1 MRIFH
6 FLFLTLIGT
15 VPLLSQVAV
24 KAKTVYT
31 LAGPSIQDGVV
42 LMKDGQI
49 EKVGMA
55 SEITIPSNY
64 KIYEAKV
71 VTPGLIDAH
80 SVVGLA
86 GYLNQ
91 EQDQDQLESSS
102 PIQPDLRAIDAY
114 NAREHLVTWL
124 KEHGV
129 TTIHTGHGPG
139 ALISGQT
146 LIAKTYGDTLDEA
159 VIKPVA
165 MLAMTLGDSARN
177 EKSPGT
183 RAKMMAMLREQ
194 FLKANEYM
202 EKLNLPKNGKSAKRD
217 LKLEI
222 LVKAL
227 KGEIPIMVT
236 ADHSVDIANA
246 LRLAQE
252 FKLKLI
258 LDSGA
263 ESYFFTEQLKMASV
277 SVFIHPTMTR
287 NYGGLKNASMETA
300 AILTKADIPIAIQS
314 GYEGYVPKSR
324 VVLFEAAI
332 AAANGLSFDEALAAI
347 TIEPA
352 KILGIDHRVG
362 SIEEGKDGDLVLFNG
377 DPFEYLT
384 RVTGVF
390 INGKMVSDTKR

>member
-6 FLFLTLIGT
+6 FIYLTLIGT
-15 VPLLSQVAV
+15 IPLLSQVAV
-24 KAKTVYT
+24 KAETVYT

-49 EKVGMA
+49 KKVGIA
-55 SEITIPSNY
+55 SEISIPLNY

-202 EKLNLPKNGKSAKRD
+202 EKLNLPENGKSAKRD

-263 ESYFFTEQLKMASV
+263 ESYFFTEQLKMAGV

-287 NYGGLKNASMETA
+287 NYGGLKNASIETA
-300 AILTKADIPIAIQS
+300 AILAKADIPIAIQS

-332 AAANGLSFDEALAAI
+332 AAANGLSFDKALAAI

>member
-6 FLFLTLIGT
+6 FLYLTLIGT

-55 SEITIPSNY
+55 SELTIPSNY
-64 KIYEAKV
+64 KICEAKV